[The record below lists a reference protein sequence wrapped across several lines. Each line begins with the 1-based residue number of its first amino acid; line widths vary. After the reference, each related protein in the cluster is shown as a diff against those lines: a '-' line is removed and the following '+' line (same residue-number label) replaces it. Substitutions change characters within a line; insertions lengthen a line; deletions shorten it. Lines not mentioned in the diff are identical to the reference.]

1 MTPIGY
7 GPSLNNYCCKIL
19 HILVLLK
26 CLDILKVNVFNI
38 KSAIELVS
46 FHDYLANGCG
56 SEFQF
61 TVKSC

>member
-19 HILVLLK
+19 HILVLLT
-26 CLDILKVNVFNI
+26 CLNILKVNIVNI
-38 KSAIELVS
+38 KPAIELVS
-46 FHDYLANGCG
+46 FHDYLANG
-56 SEFQF
+56 SKFQF